1 MPALDWE
8 AFGNLPGARDE
19 NFEQLC
25 RILIRRSYAQYG
37 TFRSL
42 VQQPG
47 VEFHLKL
54 ETPCSL
60 GEPGRWYGW
69 QCRWYDLASAR
80 TIGSTRRNHIQD
92 AITKTQQILPDLTDW
107 VLWTKHKLAKA
118 DQEWFYSL
126 SVANVS
132 LALWCEDEIEEF
144 LSGEASI
151 YRRTYFGDLTL
162 TPDELSI
169 LHDRSTARI
178 KDRWQT
184 DLHQEFDIERAVRKK
199 LGQTDAWE
207 DLQRMSAWL
216 VDAVSEVTT
225 DLCVTPANLSNHVV
239 ELIDFAKFVQIAID
253 EAADSLE
260 RGDLDHLAENLA
272 IRPTMPTAA
281 LTSLP
286 RQLRSKRNPAVV
298 SVTNLLAAVH
308 AVSPLLNSLA
318 SDLGERQ
325 VAVVAEFGY
334 GKTFLAAEL
343 SAPEDGRPAGILLHG
358 ADLGADDNLDD
369 LAKEVVIQGNA
380 VSTMELLV
388 AAIDSAGRRAHR
400 RLPIFIDGLN
410 EAEDPRRW
418 KRLLAG
424 LDATLTLYPYVLVV
438 STLRPQFTK
447 ESLPPSVNQ
456 QELSGFGT
464 DTMEAVG
471 KYFQHYRIDASDA
484 ELPLY
489 LFEHPIFLRMFCEVT
504 NPDRDKTVGVEAI
517 PASLAALFD
526 SYLNNAAE
534 RIAELSPRTHR
545 YYSQDVRSAFHE
557 IGMAFWRENA
567 RSLPLAN
574 LRDRLGDAQRPW
586 DQSLLRALEQHNV
599 LIRTREDVPTGNA
612 VAGFFDAL
620 AGHLVA
626 DALLATYGRLGFKDW
641 LRNPEIQT
649 ALTGDA
655 ADRHPLALDIVRA
668 FVGLM
673 PRRFYGQQIWTVLE
687 EPMRTTAL
695 LETADLEGRYL
706 DSDTVDALATFA
718 AQLPSRRRDMPAR
731 GRDIFD
737 RLWRTRGAP
746 AHPLN
751 AEFLERVLRPLPVA
765 ERDLRWSEWV
775 RRNGPE
781 IMTDLQELE
790 NRWRDSST
798 RSRDDHLLAGWVKWL
813 LTSTVLGVR
822 DFATEALY
830 WYGLGGPQALFDT
843 TIDALSINDPY
854 VSERLL
860 AASYGVAM
868 AHQIPSPEF
877 AVALGRYLQDLAD
890 ALMDPSAKHPTYHQL
905 ARLYVR
911 GTLAFG
917 LAFCPDAVPE
927 RLRTVAKPMF
937 APGPDVE
944 ALDRQDPRSIEV
956 QRTLRMD
963 FENYTLGSL
972 FDHRRNYDM
981 EHPGHMSAVAH
992 VLGTVRGFGWREE
1005 SLGLADQQILD
1016 PPRFLPVPTAERYG
1030 KKYSWVGFYTY
1041 AGKNSDRSAYDPSER
1056 LSDLQLDPSFPTKPR
1071 KAELQMPPWTG
1082 SPPGDQRGWIRRGR
1096 IDVPVDIFN
1105 PARIGSNAGPWV
1117 AVHGDLTQK
1126 DKTNSR
1132 LAFANVFA
1140 VLVDSDQENRLMEVL
1155 EGSNTND
1162 LWRLGKVPTD
1172 YRTFGGEIPWSP
1184 QFAKDDDMEPD
1195 ASVYRKILPVDGQ
1208 TNIELEMLTHR
1219 YAWESNRSPAISLT
1233 DALVPSKSFS
1243 EAFNLKA
1250 MANSF
1255 DQVTN
1260 KGTLA
1265 SITLDPPCG
1274 FEGQLLYLREDL
1286 LLEYANGRNLIWVV
1300 YRERQIY
1307 PHPFPEPDWYRHARQ
1322 QRADCWSIV
1331 RKHSNV
1337 A

>member
-8 AFGNLPGARDE
+8 AFGNLSGARDE

-25 RILIRRSYAQYG
+25 RILIRPQLCSVRPIPIICSTTWSRVPPEIG
-37 TFRSL
+37 N
-42 VQQPG
+42 
-47 VEFHLKL
+47 
-54 ETPCSL
+54 PCSL

-80 TIGSTRRNHIQD
+80 RIGSTRRNHIQD

-162 TPDELSI
+162 TPDELST

-216 VDAVSEVTT
+216 VDTVSEVTT

-272 IRPTMPTAA
+272 SRPTMPTAA

-612 VAGFFDAL
+612 VAGFFDRSL

-655 ADRHPLALDIVRA
+655 TDRHPLALDIVRA

-765 ERDLRWSEWV
+765 ERDIKVV
-775 RRNGPE
+775 RMGSPQWAGDHDGP
-781 IMTDLQELE
+781 
-790 NRWRDSST
+790 
-798 RSRDDHLLAGWVKWL
+798 AGAGK
-813 LTSTVLGVR
+813 
-822 DFATEALY
+822 
-830 WYGLGGPQALFDT
+830 P
-843 TIDALSINDPY
+843 
-854 VSERLL
+854 
-860 AASYGVAM
+860 M
-868 AHQIPSPEF
+868 
-877 AVALGRYLQDLAD
+877 
-890 ALMDPSAKHPTYHQL
+890 
-905 ARLYVR
+905 ARL
-911 GTLAFG
+911 
-917 LAFCPDAVPE
+917 
-927 RLRTVAKPMF
+927 
-937 APGPDVE
+937 
-944 ALDRQDPRSIEV
+944 
-956 QRTLRMD
+956 
-963 FENYTLGSL
+963 
-972 FDHRRNYDM
+972 
-981 EHPGHMSAVAH
+981 
-992 VLGTVRGFGWREE
+992 
-1005 SLGLADQQILD
+1005 
-1016 PPRFLPVPTAERYG
+1016 
-1030 KKYSWVGFYTY
+1030 
-1041 AGKNSDRSAYDPSER
+1041 
-1056 LSDLQLDPSFPTKPR
+1056 
-1071 KAELQMPPWTG
+1071 
-1082 SPPGDQRGWIRRGR
+1082 
-1096 IDVPVDIFN
+1096 
-1105 PARIGSNAGPWV
+1105 
-1117 AVHGDLTQK
+1117 
-1126 DKTNSR
+1126 
-1132 LAFANVFA
+1132 
-1140 VLVDSDQENRLMEVL
+1140 
-1155 EGSNTND
+1155 
-1162 LWRLGKVPTD
+1162 
-1172 YRTFGGEIPWSP
+1172 
-1184 QFAKDDDMEPD
+1184 
-1195 ASVYRKILPVDGQ
+1195 
-1208 TNIELEMLTHR
+1208 
-1219 YAWESNRSPAISLT
+1219 
-1233 DALVPSKSFS
+1233 
-1243 EAFNLKA
+1243 
-1250 MANSF
+1250 
-1255 DQVTN
+1255 
-1260 KGTLA
+1260 
-1265 SITLDPPCG
+1265 
-1274 FEGQLLYLREDL
+1274 
-1286 LLEYANGRNLIWVV
+1286 
-1300 YRERQIY
+1300 
-1307 PHPFPEPDWYRHARQ
+1307 
-1322 QRADCWSIV
+1322 
-1331 RKHSNV
+1331 
-1337 A
+1337 